1 MIEFPVALIK
11 DHGGFPVAMLNSYA
25 RLVNILIKQRK
36 TVVNGCHQGIGLLVQ
51 DKRAF
56 KSILM
61 TVLACA
67 DVFMNPI
74 EIIAGLA
81 GAVGGLVSR
90 VKLIIPMFFVMAVF
104 RIDQQIFGVPAG

>member
-1 MIEFPVALIK
+1 MIEFPVALIE
-11 DHGGFPVAMLNSYA
+11 DDCGFSVAMLNSYA
-25 RLVNILIKQRK
+25 RFINILTKQRK

-51 DKRAF
+51 DKCVF

-61 TVLACA
+61 AVLARA
-67 DVFMNPI
+67 YVFMNPI

>member
-1 MIEFPVALIK
+1 MIEFPVALIE
-11 DHGGFPVAMLNSYA
+11 DDGGFSVAMLNSYS
-25 RLVNILIKQRK
+25 RFVNILIKQRK
-36 TVVNGCHQGIGLLVQ
+36 TVVNGRHQGIGLLVQ
-51 DKRAF
+51 GKCVF

-61 TVLACA
+61 AVLARA

-81 GAVGGLVSR
+81 GAVGGFVSC
-90 VKLIIPMFFVMAVF
+90 VKLIVSMFFVMAIF